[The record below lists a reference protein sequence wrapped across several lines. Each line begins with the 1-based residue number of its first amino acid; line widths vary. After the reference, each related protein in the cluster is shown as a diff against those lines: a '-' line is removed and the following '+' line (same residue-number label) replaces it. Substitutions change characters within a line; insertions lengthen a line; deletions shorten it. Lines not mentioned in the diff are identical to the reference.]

1 MFFREYHP
9 TRDLQEFI
17 KSIIETKSKAEEDR
31 IIKYTLLELKK
42 KIASRRPSDAK
53 KAEYAIKSLYAE
65 MLGHEARFGYDFLVK
80 MVESKSLLV
89 KRLGYLTCS
98 LTLHN
103 APDLKMMMVQSLLK
117 DISGHQRKNLN
128 EILAGL
134 NALTKLLCP
143 TFASAFESKL
153 KELTQSQ
160 NPFIRKKALIAL
172 QRVQQLSPME
182 GFSSVLKRLLSDQS
196 PSVIAT
202 CLNIVEQEAKKDAK
216 EYVVLLKPLCFL
228 LQQIFEKK
236 AAYYDYQKIPEPFMQ
251 IKILEIFRVLVQG
264 DRQCSLE
271 LYPILEKTLMR
282 ADSVNTDMSFSV
294 VYEAILTICSLYPN
308 KILLQQA
315 SKAVTKF
322 LSAYSNNTNLTY
334 MGVKA
339 LRHIALKDASL
350 IGEHQVFV
358 IRCLESND
366 DSMKR
371 ITLELLY
378 KNTNSSNINVIANK
392 LLTTLAASND
402 LSFKQSL
409 TDKVFDLAV
418 RFSASSRWFLKVSG
432 LLVKHASE
440 CFSQSMINTLLP
452 IFQEF
457 CDEEPDFAGEIAR
470 TFAEML
476 EVGGGQPSDT
486 LIRLF
491 AWVVSNLS
499 VPRLREVLPSGFIGR
514 VEGGVE
520 AEVDECEVELRD
532 RKGTKTS
539 SGSGLL
545 PQRDSNLLEDFAT
558 PKTQNARVG
567 GGNDVEVDLL
577 GLDFGVSD
585 STAARVQNNT
595 ASNTHTNNDLDLLGG
610 DFDLLGGVGNSNP
623 VTQPGVQNSNLN
635 DLDLFGDDLLGDET
649 AVAETSNTAGQVGN
663 TQDVDDFGDLLG
675 GGPTGSSGPI
685 DISPVSKE
693 AEELNAFI
701 SRICGLTMGL
711 FEWNYKSD
719 LTKCWVLEALTTLRK
734 LLQQYQGFH
743 PFISA
748 FDQQLERDSDHPHF
762 EVRLQ
767 VRQVLEFQI
776 SNPGPVEADR
786 DYDPGLEFLFTFVQ
800 QGAGEDYDETVS
812 EEINGVREQKRDAVQ
827 LNFKRYELMTKKQ
840 GQQIDIDLNRPVK
853 SKGSRP
859 DPLAEEETPQ
869 KVEIESEDIILDDA
883 QANPWT
889 LQGYQTTG
897 EDSKNPN
904 IRGQANF
911 KKPGAVSNVVISEAE
926 KKANRNMFKEFNLVG
941 GKSRKSASKHNAS
954 QKESTRKTQANSKP
968 APPPG
973 QSLAGQDIEIDYEGR
988 KRLRK
993 EQEQRKLAQ
1002 DIFSGMTAHN
1012 SKRSRQNS
1020 KASVQTNISRAKPLT
1035 SIYGVRPKQI
1045 TLGEYEDQWEEMEE
1059 RAEKTKEVGTL
1070 VTAEWLRGVIV
1081 NGLRMS
1087 VVSEEGSDLIAAG
1100 QEHAKSVFLYLT
1112 FDAEDNT
1119 VEYIVASASKVLTE
1133 KVRRRLETLAK

>member
-117 DISGHQRKNLN
+117 DISGHHRKNLN

-143 TFASAFESKL
+143 TFASAFETKL
-153 KELTQSQ
+153 KELTKSQ
-160 NPFIRKKALIAL
+160 NPFIRKKALVAL

-202 CLNIVEQEAKKDAK
+202 CLNIVEQEAKKDPK

-264 DRQCSLE
+264 DRKCSLE

-457 CDEEPDFAGEIAR
+457 CDEEPDFAGEITR

-476 EVGGGQPSDT
+476 EDGGGQPSDT

-499 VPRLREVLPSGFIGR
+499 VPRLREVLPSGFRGT
-514 VEGGVE
+514 VQGDVGGEGE
-520 AEVDECEVELRD
+520 LEVRG

-558 PKTQNARVG
+558 PKTQNPPVSS
-567 GGNDVEVDLL
+567 GNDAEVDLL
-577 GLDFGVSD
+577 GLDFGASG
-585 STAARVQNNT
+585 STPAPAQNHT
-595 ASNTHTNNDLDLLGG
+595 ASNTHTNGDLDLLGG
-610 DFDLLGGVGNSNP
+610 DFDLLGGGGHSNT
-623 VTQPGVQNSNLN
+623 VTHPQAQNTNLN
-635 DLDLFGDDLLGDET
+635 DLDLFGNDLLGDQPPMT
-649 AVAETSNTAGQVGN
+649 QTSNTAGQVGN

-675 GGPTGSSGPI
+675 GPPAQTVSGGPSDS
-685 DISPVSKE
+685 SPVSKE
-693 AEELNAFI
+693 TQELSAFI

-711 FEWNYKSD
+711 FEWNYRSD

-776 SNPGPVEADR
+776 SKPSTAESDSN
-786 DYDPGLEFLFTFVQ
+786 YDPGLEFLFTFVQ
-800 QGAGEDYDETVS
+800 QGGGEDYDENVS

-840 GQQIDIDLNRPVK
+840 GKQIDIDLNRPVK

-859 DPLAEEETPQ
+859 DPLVEEETPQ

-889 LQGYQTTG
+889 LQGYQTTQ
-897 EDSKNPN
+897 EDPKNPSHS
-904 IRGQANF
+904 GQQSF

-941 GKSRKSASKHNAS
+941 GKSRKSTSKPNNN
-954 QKESTRKTQANSKP
+954 QKESQRKNQTKHQTQKQTN
-968 APPPG
+968 
-973 QSLAGQDIEIDYEGR
+973 QSLAGQDIEIDFEGR

-1002 DIFSGMTAHN
+1002 DIFSVMTTHN
-1012 SKRSRQNS
+1012 PKRSRQNS
-1020 KASVQTNISRAKPLT
+1020 NTKNQPNVSRAKPLT

-1045 TLGEYEDQWEEMEE
+1045 TLGEYEEQWEEMEE
-1059 RAEKTKEVGTL
+1059 RAENTKEVGTL

-1081 NGLRMS
+1081 NGLRMA

-1100 QEHAKSVFLYLT
+1100 QEHAKNVFLYLT

-1119 VEYIVASASKVLTE
+1119 VEYIVASPSKVLTE

>member
-9 TRDLQEFI
+9 TRNLQEFI

-42 KIASRRPSDAK
+42 QIASRRPSDAK

-89 KRLGYLTCS
+89 KRLGYLACS

-117 DISGHQRKNLN
+117 DISGHPRKNLN

-134 NALTKLLCP
+134 NALTKLLSP
-143 TFASAFESKL
+143 SFASAFESKL
-153 KELTQSQ
+153 KELTQSK

-172 QRVQQLSPME
+172 QRVQQLAPIE
-182 GFSSVLKRLLSDQS
+182 GFSDILKKLLSDQS

-202 CLNIVEQEAKKDAK
+202 CLNIVEQEAKRDPKD
-216 EYVVLLKPLCFL
+216 YIVLLKPLCFL

-294 VYEAILTICSLYPN
+294 VYETILTICSMYPN

-315 SKAVTKF
+315 SKAVSKF
-322 LSAYSNNTNLTY
+322 LSTHSNNTNLTY

-339 LRHIALKDASL
+339 LRHIALLDASL

-378 KNTNSSNINVIANK
+378 KNTNSNNINVIANK
-392 LLTTLAASND
+392 LLTTLASSND

-418 RFSASSRWFLKVSG
+418 RFSASSRWFLKVSS

-457 CDEEPDFAGEIAR
+457 CDEEPSFAREITE
-470 TFAEML
+470 TFAQML
-476 EVGGGQPSDT
+476 QSGNEQPSDT

-491 AWVVSNLS
+491 SWVVSNLA
-499 VPRLREVLPSGFIGR
+499 VPYLKEVLPANFKGII
-514 VEGGVE
+514 EGLEGQ
-520 AEVDECEVELRD
+520 ELRD
-532 RKGTKTS
+532 ELEEGILENDGQPRERKETKTS
-539 SGSGLL
+539 KGSNLL
-545 PQRDSNLLEDFAT
+545 PGRDSNLLEDFAT
-558 PKTQNARVG
+558 PKNSQPTQPTAQ
-567 GGNDVEVDLL
+567 DEMVDLL
-577 GLDFGVSD
+577 DLDFG
-585 STAARVQNNT
+585 AANPNPQP
-595 ASNTHTNNDLDLLGG
+595 APSQPSGNNDNMDLLGG
-610 DFDLLGGVGNSNP
+610 DFDLLGGGATSTPAQPVQSSN
-623 VTQPGVQNSNLN
+623 QG
-635 DLDLFGDDLLGDET
+635 LDLFEDDLLGMGPTQT
-649 AVAETSNTAGQVGN
+649 ATASNTA
-663 TQDVDDFGDLLG
+663 TQPAAQVDDLFDMQPE
-675 GGPTGSSGPI
+675 PTIPTEENSQP
-685 DISPVSKE
+685 SKE
-693 AEELNAFI
+693 SQELNTFI
-701 SRICGLTMGL
+701 NKICQLLIGL

-719 LTKCWVLEALTTLRK
+719 LTKCWVLDALVQMK
-734 LLQQYQGFH
+734 
-743 PFISA
+743 A
-748 FDQQLERDSDHPHF
+748 FLSNFNGLALYVKSFEEQLKRDSKHPHF

-767 VRQVLEFQI
+767 VRQVLKF
-776 SNPGPVEADR
+776 PGQSTRLEETN
-786 DYDPGLEFLFTFVQ
+786 YDPGLEFLFSYVQ
-800 QGAGEDYDETVS
+800 EGTGDDYDPEIS
-812 EEINGVREQKRDAVQ
+812 EDINGVREQKKDVVQ

-840 GQQIDIDLNRPVK
+840 QKKIEIDLNKPK
-853 SKGSRP
+853 LTENKKL
-859 DPLAEEETPQ
+859 DPLAEIETPQ
-869 KVEIESEDIILDDA
+869 EVEVESEDIILEEG
-883 QANPWT
+883 QSNPWT
-889 LQGYQTTG
+889 LEGYQ
-897 EDSKNPN
+897 S
-904 IRGQANF
+904 
-911 KKPGAVSNVVISEAE
+911 KKPDFTVPDKSQKTGGNNKPAISNVVISEAE
-926 KKANRNMFKEFNLVG
+926 KKANRNMFKDFNLVK
-941 GKSRKSASKHNAS
+941 GKKRVSTSNRKP
-954 QKESTRKTQANSKP
+954 SKP
-968 APPPG
+968 D
-973 QSLAGQDIEIDYEGR
+973 QSNKKERNDLAKKDIEIDIEGR
-988 KRLRK
+988 ARLKK
-993 EQEQRKLAQ
+993 EQQQRKLAN
-1002 DIFSGMTAHN
+1002 DIFSGMNTHT
-1012 SKRSRQNS
+1012 SKRSRKGS
-1020 KASVQTNISRAKPLT
+1020 KKTQGNISRAKPLT
-1035 SIYGVRPKQI
+1035 SMYGVRPKKI
-1045 TLGEYEDQWEEMEE
+1045 SLEEYEELWEDLEE
-1059 RAEKTKEVGTL
+1059 RAENTKEVGTL

-1081 NGLRMS
+1081 NGLRMA

-1100 QEHAKSVFLYLT
+1100 QEQAKNVFLYLT
-1112 FDAEDNT
+1112 FDPEDNT
-1119 VEYIVASASKVLTE
+1119 VEYIIASSNKVLTE
-1133 KVRRRLETLAK
+1133 KVRRRLEALAK